1 MKLVN
6 LVPLEELDINDPALM
21 KYRASRTVNKADNP
35 MDKPSK
41 PTRDLTYAKKLKLDM
56 LKTKRDQLMRDME
69 QEAEPEGGPIADR
82 YGAQLNKIDAAI
94 AKLRGT
100 KDMTYNQAIGLR
112 ETTEKAWN
120 AIDVSRKAEKE
131 ISNKEW
137 NERTSKKLDILKK
150 LNDMGKFKKDFD
162 DERLQGWVDQNYSW
176 EKLSRQF
183 KLKEA
188 YDTMFNDNLNQE
200 SIPTS
205 VTDKDLDDLEKIVLK
220 YVKDPDDA
228 EAEVQRF
235 DDGGFDAMSDM
246 VTANLLRDPE
256 YKKWY
261 NNLHSIGEGSCG
273 YGPDGVPG
281 DTPGGTRGVDADDR
295 TRSML
300 KMLIQKE
307 IAKLKEDSFDDRLKS
322 MMGADDFEKATS
334 KDVPGLGDTVID
346 DKTNIS
352 MGRKTFMKMMMQFTD
367 EPFLIETGL
376 KLYDA
381 WARGEGGLKPSRIL
395 KILQDT
401 SN

>member
-1 MKLVN
+1 MEDNKL
-6 LVPLEELDINDPALM
+6 LDKIE
-21 KYRASRTVNKADNP
+21 
-35 MDKPSK
+35 
-41 PTRDLTYAKKLKLDM
+41 KKII
-56 LKTKRDQLMRDME
+56 Q
-69 QEAEPEGGPIADR
+69 
-82 YGAQLNKIDAAI
+82 
-94 AKLRGT
+94 
-100 KDMTYNQAIGLR
+100 
-112 ETTEKAWN
+112 
-120 AIDVSRKAEKE
+120 
-131 ISNKEW
+131 
-137 NERTSKKLDILKK
+137 ILKK
-150 LNDMGKFKKDFD
+150 EGGAAGLAPLKKATDKM
-162 DERLQGWVDQNYSW
+162 DQPKGFNLKSILKKMKNV
-176 EKLSRQF
+176 EKH
-183 KLKEA
+183 KESD
-188 YDTMFNDNLNQE
+188 YILTPINENT
-200 SIPTS
+200 PTS
-205 VTDKDLDDLEKIVLK
+205 VTDKDLDNLEKIVLK